1 MWTVNFFLRA
11 EGHSTPVMFIKDQ
24 SDFLIR
30 TRIWGLFSPQNTQEL
45 PVTRLK
51 VFVHSRWNCHFES
64 GFWSVGWGWENR
76 STVKKP
82 LRQLCRTKNESQTQ
96 TLPTYDFDAGTWTAN
111 DSGGSLWTGLWP
123 SLPFPC
129 YFFSQTESLFTG
141 YYGGSWVLLPLR
153 QPCFPTHPPPPF
165 PTVPATWE
173 QDRTR
178 VVQLLLL

>member
-1 MWTVNFFLRA
+1 
-11 EGHSTPVMFIKDQ
+11 MFIKDQ

-51 VFVHSRWNCHFES
+51 VFVHSRSNCHFES

-96 TLPTYDFDAGTWTAN
+96 TLPTYDFDAGTWTQMTLVGVDCSYHFAILASPQSPHRPRN
-111 DSGGSLWTGLWP
+111 MGTRSNKGGATTSLIEA
-123 SLPFPC
+123 
-129 YFFSQTESLFTG
+129 FFTPHTLLTFVMPQT
-141 YYGGSWVLLPLR
+141 V
-153 QPCFPTHPPPPF
+153 
-165 PTVPATWE
+165 
-173 QDRTR
+173 
-178 VVQLLLL
+178 

>member
-51 VFVHSRWNCHFES
+51 VFVHSRSNCHFES

-111 DSGGSLWTGLWP
+111 DSGGS
-123 SLPFPC
+123 
-129 YFFSQTESLFTG
+129 
-141 YYGGSWVLLPLR
+141 WVLLPLR
-153 QPCFPTHPPPPF
+153 HPCFPPTPPPPS
-165 PTVPATWE
+165 PPSPPHGNKIE
-173 QDRTR
+173 QGWCNYFSYRGFFYTSYTSYLR
-178 VVQLLLL
+178 

>member
-51 VFVHSRWNCHFES
+51 VFVHSRSNCHFES

-82 LRQLCRTKNESQTQ
+82 LRQLYRTKNESQTQ
-96 TLPTYDFDAGTWTAN
+96 TLPTYDFDAGTWTSN
-111 DSGGSLWTGLWP
+111 HS
-123 SLPFPC
+123 
-129 YFFSQTESLFTG
+129 
-141 YYGGSWVLLPLR
+141 GGSWVLLPLR
-153 QPCFPTHPPPPF
+153 HPCFPTPPPLPHRSRNMGTRSNKGGATTSLIEAF
-165 PTVPATWE
+165 FTPHTLLTFVMPQTV
-173 QDRTR
+173 
-178 VVQLLLL
+178 